1 MTECICVKEKAPQH
15 DRSPGVVADDEDV
28 LLVLLNPD
36 QWKDGNFTS
45 AAFRKDWLQ
54 KGQLSVCRVE
64 YASKAIVKRFI
75 VDPQVARDPKRSLVG
90 GAVARTGNIRAIQ
103 CCDGQTRM
111 YCVVDDPVFGAD
123 ETKFDHCDLS
133 DDDFLGHAHL
143 GFSEPT
149 SEKGFWKGNCRAAAL
164 AELTDAFQARGA
176 PLQLDQ
182 IFDSREENVRQ
193 G

>member
-1 MTECICVKEKAPQH
+1 MECICVKEKAPQH

-54 KGQLSVCRVE
+54 KGQLSVCRVK
-64 YASKAIVKRFI
+64 YASQEIVQRFI
-75 VDPQVARDPKRSLVG
+75 VDPQIARKPERSLVG
-90 GAVARTGNIRAIQ
+90 GAVAKTGTIRAIQ

-111 YCVVDDPVFGAD
+111 YCVVDDPVFFDD
-123 ETKFDHCDLS
+123 ENKSDQCALS
-133 DDDFLGHAHL
+133 DDGFLGHAHL

-176 PLQLDQ
+176 PLPLEH
-182 IFDSREENVRQ
+182 IFANQEET
-193 G
+193 